1 MIPKDEFKKRLNS
14 ILENVADPGK
24 VSEVLTSLHDDY
36 EAALNEFSE
45 ISETNKTLKAKNDS
59 LIEANGA
66 LFVKVGMFKETE
78 KEEKKEKKTDNKKPD
93 LIPIEDVMENIKWGE
108 K

>member
-14 ILENVADPGK
+14 ILENETDPGK
-24 VSEVLTSLHDDY
+24 VSEVLTALHDDY

-45 ISETNKTLKAKNDS
+45 ISETNKTLKATNDS

-66 LFVKVGMFKETE
+66 LFVKVGMFKDPK
-78 KEEKKEKKTDNKKPD
+78 KEEKPETKPEEKPVLT
-93 LIPIEDVMENIKWGE
+93 PIEDVMENIKWGE

>member
-14 ILENVADPGK
+14 ILENVTDPGK
-24 VSEVLTSLHDDY
+24 VSEVLTALHDDY
-36 EAALNEFSE
+36 VAALNEFSE

-66 LFVKVGMFKETE
+66 LFVKVGMFKEPE
-78 KEEKKEKKTDNKKPD
+78 KEEKPETKPEEKPVLT
-93 LIPIEDVMENIKWGE
+93 PIEDVMENIKWGE

>member
-14 ILENVADPGK
+14 ILENVTDPGK
-24 VSEVLTSLHDDY
+24 VSEVLTALHDDY

-66 LFVKVGMFKETE
+66 LFVKVGMFKDPE
-78 KEEKKEKKTDNKKPD
+78 KEEKIEQKSEEKPV

>member
-1 MIPKDEFKKRLNS
+1 MKPKDEFKKRLNS
-14 ILENVADPGK
+14 ILENETDAGQ
-24 VSEVLTSLHDDY
+24 VSEAFTALPDDY

-66 LFVKVGMFKETE
+66 LFVKVGMFKDPE
-78 KEEKKEKKTDNKKPD
+78 KEEKIEPKSEEKPVLT
-93 LIPIEDVMENIKWGE
+93 PIEDVMENIKWGE